1 GKGIQAMIQEGT
13 VKREELFVISKLW
26 CTFHK
31 KSLATIRDELV
42 DSEGFTVAVETRF
55 LDTWELVD
63 AGLVKAIGISN
74 FNKTHEIECHPYLSQ
89 QKLINYC
96 HSQGITVTAYSPLG
110 LPTRPWV
117 KPDNP
122 CLFQDPNIKDI
133 TDKHQRTIS
142 QVLLRFL
149 VQREVC
155 VIPKSTTPQHIC
167 WFSFQVF
174 DFELSKED
182 IRTMLSLNRNY
193 SLSSHK
199 DYPFSDEFEEA
210 GIPAIE
216 VSSFTPLQITFYLI
230 LIWMEGPV
238 LSIIL
243 NNLCSL

>member
-1 GKGIQAMIQEGT
+1 ME
-13 VKREELFVISKLW
+13 
-26 CTFHK
+26 
-31 KSLATIRDELV
+31 
-42 DSEGFTVAVETRF
+42 
-55 LDTWELVD
+55 ELVD

-74 FNKTHEIECHPYLSQ
+74 FNSHRTESILNTPGLKNKPANNQIECHPYLSQ
-89 QKLINYC
+89 KKLINYC
-96 HSQGITVTAYSPLG
+96 HSQGITVIAYSPLG

-133 TDKHQRTIS
+133 TEKHQRTIS

-182 IRTMLSLNRNY
+182 IRTPCY
-193 SLSSHK
+193 H
-199 DYPFSDEFEEA
+199 
-210 GIPAIE
+210 
-216 VSSFTPLQITFYLI
+216 
-230 LIWMEGPV
+230 
-238 LSIIL
+238 
-243 NNLCSL
+243 